1 MAKKNNKLMM
11 YLGIAAV
18 VLVVFISIGRKA
30 GWIGAKAITQVAV
43 EKAEVR
49 TIVETVS
56 ASGKIAPEAEVKIS
70 PDVSGEI
77 VALYVKEGDKVKK
90 GDLLV
95 KIKPDIY
102 LSLLDRTRAA
112 LNTARANLATS
123 QSRLTQVESQFKKAQ
138 AAYERNKKLYQDK
151 VVSDADNES
160 AVSAYEV
167 AKAEVE
173 ANRENV
179 RGAKFSV
186 ASAEASVKEAQ
197 DNLNKTTIQAP
208 VDGTI
213 YGLKVEAGE
222 RVVGT
227 SQMAGTEMMR
237 IANLGSMEVNVDV
250 NENDITRVSLG
261 DTTTI
266 EVDAYLDKKFKGI
279 VTEIANSASLL
290 GTSVD
295 QVTNFTVKIRILAAS
310 YASILKPG
318 MISPFRPGLSATVEI
333 ETEKKSNILTV
344 PIQAVTTRTDS
355 VKEHSN
361 GDKTGKKDDSKK
373 NGSKAV
379 AEQQE
384 YVFIADKG
392 IAKQVVV
399 KTGIQDDMYIE
410 VTSGVKK
417 DDEVIIAP
425 YIAVS
430 KKLKDNDQI
439 EKVDKEKLFKG
450 ENNK

>member
-1 MAKKNNKLMM
+1 MAKKKSNLMM
-11 YLGIAAV
+11 YLGITAV
-18 VLVVFISIGRKA
+18 VLIVFIVVGRSA
-30 GWIGAKAITQVAV
+30 GWIGAKTVIQVAV
-43 EKAEVR
+43 EKADTR
-49 TIVETVS
+49 TITETVS
-56 ASGKIAPEAEVKIS
+56 ASGKIQPEAEVKIS

-77 VALYVKEGDKVKK
+77 VELYVKEGQKVKK

-102 LSLLDRTRAA
+102 MSLLDRTNAA

-138 AAYERNKKLYQDK
+138 ASYDRNKKLYKDK
-151 VVSDADNES
+151 VISDAENETS
-160 AVSAYEV
+160 ISAYEV
-167 AKAEVE
+167 AKAEVD

-197 DNLNKTTIQAP
+197 DNLNKTTIKAP

-250 NENDITRVSLG
+250 NENDITRVSVG
-261 DTTTI
+261 DTTNI

-290 GTSVD
+290 GSTVD
-295 QVTNFTVKIRILAAS
+295 QVTNFTVKIRILSES
-310 YASILKPG
+310 YASLLKPG

-333 ETEKKSNILTV
+333 ETEKKTNILTV
-344 PIQAVTTRTDS
+344 PIQAVTTRSDS
-355 VKEHSN
+355 VMNKAKAN
-361 GDKTGKKDDSKK
+361 IKKS
-373 NGSKAV
+373 GEETKAV
-379 AEQQE
+379 KAQEEEKE
-384 YVFIADKG
+384 YVFVLEKG
-392 IAKQVVV
+392 VAKQIEV

-410 VTSGVKK
+410 VKTGVKK
-417 DDEVIIAP
+417 LDEVVVAP

-430 KKLKDNDQI
+430 KKLKDQDKV
-439 EKVDKEKLFKG
+439 EKVDKDKLFSG
-450 ENNK
+450 EDKK